1 MYQNYLALSC
11 KIGGDQKI
19 NSSHLFLLL
28 IITIWLAIWRIVYDD
43 IIIKIQQQI
52 FPVEEH
58 LNKGNT
64 LIFFSS

>member
-1 MYQNYLALSC
+1 MYQKYLALSC

-19 NSSHLFLLL
+19 SSSHLFLLL

-52 FPVEEH
+52 FPVGEH